1 MGKKVRHHEA
11 HRCCP
16 RVPGMVLYGALDQ
29 CVFLLSG
36 SEMDKHRVCPG
47 SRPPKVKRLHRLG
60 NYQTQSLSERAFVVM
75 SLVRLALPPTKVIAH
90 NSPQRVL
97 GFSFS
102 SSSYDDA
109 TFRSSDRIVS
119 QSSHWLV
126 SESGCHDSAGHLGP
140 RHRGQLRET

>member
-1 MGKKVRHHEA
+1 
-11 HRCCP
+11 
-16 RVPGMVLYGALDQ
+16 MVLYGALDQ

-60 NYQTQSLSERAFVVM
+60 NYQTQSLSERAVVTM

-97 GFSFS
+97 GLSFFLGLLRRYFSIIRPYRFS
-102 SSSYDDA
+102 VVA
-109 TFRSSDRIVS
+109 LACF
-119 QSSHWLV
+119 
-126 SESGCHDSAGHLGP
+126 
-140 RHRGQLRET
+140 